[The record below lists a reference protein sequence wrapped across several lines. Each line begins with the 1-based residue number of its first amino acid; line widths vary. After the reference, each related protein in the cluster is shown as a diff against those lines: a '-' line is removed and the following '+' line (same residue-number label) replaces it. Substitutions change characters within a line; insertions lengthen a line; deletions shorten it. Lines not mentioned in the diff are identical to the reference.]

1 MVIGKLR
8 GIVVIILSLLIVSCG
23 DDATKS
29 SKKTKAIKVKR
40 EKSGVFKFAP
50 NGIKTLLNRGNDINV
65 AWTDNYDSVQ
75 VSIYGKGT
83 YTTNKKSYTVNTNS
97 WRVGR
102 YGMRIVGFREGKKF
116 ETRRQIDVCAKDKPK
131 EYKLKVVKKH
141 PHNSD
146 LFTQGLLYKDGM
158 LYEGTGQYGESQL
171 LMNSLKTGKTEKS
184 VNLASN
190 YFGEGITLV
199 NNKIY
204 QITWMSKKAF
214 VYNIET
220 FALERT
226 VDYQFY
232 QAWGVATIGDKI
244 ILSDG
249 TATVRILNT
258 DDFSELESFQ
268 VFDNN
273 GGVDKLN
280 ELEYVDGVLYAN
292 VWQKDY
298 IVMIDIS
305 TGEVTGKI
313 DCSSIASVNGDR
325 IDNVL
330 NGIAYNPVN
339 RHFYV
344 TGKRWK
350 NLYEVTFE

>member
-8 GIVVIILSLLIVSCG
+8 GLIIITLSLLIVSCG
-23 DDATKS
+23 NDETKS
-29 SKKTKAIKVKR
+29 SKKTRAIKVKR
-40 EKSGVFKFAP
+40 EKPGVFRFAP
-50 NGIKTLLNRGNDINV
+50 GGIKTLLNRGNDMNFV
-65 AWTDNYDSVQ
+65 WTDDYDSVQ
-75 VSIYGKGT
+75 ISIYGKGT
-83 YTTNKKSYTVNTNS
+83 HTTQDKSYKLNTDN

-102 YGMRIVGFREGKKF
+102 YGMRIVGFRADKKF
-116 ETRRQIDVCAKDKPK
+116 EARRQIDLCAKNKP
-131 EYKLKVVKKH
+131 EQYKLKVINKY
-141 PHNSD
+141 PHNEQS
-146 LFTQGLLYKDGM
+146 FTQGLFYNNGM

-171 LMNSLKTGKTEKS
+171 LMNNIKTGKTEKS

-199 NNKIY
+199 NDKIY

-214 VYNIET
+214 VYNAET
-220 FALERT
+220 FAQERA

-232 QAWGVATIGDKI
+232 QAWGVATIGNKI
-244 ILSDG
+244 VLSDG
-249 TATVRILNT
+249 TATIRIVST

-280 ELEYVDGVLYAN
+280 ELEYVGGILYAN

-298 IVMIDIS
+298 IVMIDIA

-313 DCSSIASVNGDR
+313 DCSAIASANGDK

-339 RHFYV
+339 KHFYV